1 MIYMKLRYIKENV
14 GPTRFSLA
22 IEYIYDAAAVD
33 AGTGKIRIYRA
44 TLSDQGD
51 HTISS
56 TSITVADQESHVGHV
71 ADLSTVPGHR
81 GKGYASK
88 LYREMLPDLRR
99 IGITE
104 LLSDTAR
111 KPQTTSI
118 WRGLGAFE
126 YRAEH
131 GVVFRLML

>member
-1 MIYMKLRYIKENV
+1 MKLRYIKENV
-14 GPTRFSLA
+14 GPTRFSLT
-22 IEYIYDAAAVD
+22 IESTYDAAAMD

-44 TLSDQGD
+44 TLSDQGG
-51 HTISS
+51 HAISS
-56 TSITVADQESHVGHV
+56 TSITVADQKPHVGYV
-71 ADLSTVPGHR
+71 ADLKTALGHR
-81 GKGYASK
+81 GMGYASK

-99 IGITE
+99 MGIVE

-118 WRGLGAFE
+118 WRGLGASE